1 MIPHSAILYV
11 ILKIK
16 KRTVFFTV
24 IREIGFLDDLPGFKT
39 LASPHG
45 LGGGLLLCL
54 DSEQLCI
61 LLLLPHSQQYFL
73 LGFVI
78 VGLVYVCAMDFDQ
91 SMKLFSREREKK
103 KEKTGWWWGMRWTRT
118 KGGCLGKWRT
128 FRRSR
133 LRIFYSTKIC
143 ENFYKCQKDKN
154 RKLPNS
160 HKWRSLHPH

>member
-54 DSEQLCI
+54 DSEQLK
-61 LLLLPHSQQYFL
+61 LL
-73 LGFVI
+73 
-78 VGLVYVCAMDFDQ
+78 
-91 SMKLFSREREKK
+91 E
-103 KEKTGWWWGMRWTRT
+103 
-118 KGGCLGKWRT
+118 
-128 FRRSR
+128 
-133 LRIFYSTKIC
+133 
-143 ENFYKCQKDKN
+143 
-154 RKLPNS
+154 
-160 HKWRSLHPH
+160 